1 MAAAAAAT
9 AAACCLYSSM
19 RCDMAK
25 PAGWTPAL
33 AAAAAAAAEGEAEVV
48 GCRVGSSVNAC

>member
-1 MAAAAAAT
+1 
-9 AAACCLYSSM
+9 
-19 RCDMAK
+19 MAK

-48 GCRVGSSVNAC
+48 GCIVWHWFISCDKLLGIVKVCN